1 MARTMTEFKY
11 EVELSPMPTEE
22 TPPTQF
28 VSETGARRNSIGK
41 TPYAY
46 LPLDL
51 LDGAAWVMQLG
62 ATKYGNGNYR
72 KGFEPLDALN
82 SLLRHVTSLQLAV
95 STEDMDGSAGH
106 LLDDGAGGS
115 GQAHIH
121 HVITSAL
128 ILLDSMRLKG
138 YKV

>member
-22 TPPTQF
+22 TQF

-72 KGFEPLDALN
+72 KGFHPLDALN

-121 HVITSAL
+121 HVITSTL